1 MFWKNLKCSIDS
13 YSILAQQLPH
23 PRLQTSSGSSA
34 DTLRLEY
41 EPEEHK
47 SVPGA
52 GDAAQI
58 LYYKYNIIVSSLAIS
73 ISIQLGHTIL
83 IMVLPL
89 INPIIHKQTHQPP
102 VKFRAGKLAGA
113 VGRTH
118 ASIVNSREKVCVFQ
132 MQNKRLA
139 RRACMG
145 TKTLGRKCTKCK
157 KHKMGIFL
165 IIGVKKSPDFSFRRF
180 QRPQK

>member
-1 MFWKNLKCSIDS
+1 
-13 YSILAQQLPH
+13 LAQQLPH
-23 PRLQTSSGSSA
+23 PRLQTPSGSSA

-73 ISIQLGHTIL
+73 ISIQLGHTIS

-102 VKFRAGKLAGA
+102 VQFRAGKLGGA
-113 VGRTH
+113 VGRTYT
-118 ASIVNSREKVCVFQ
+118 SIVNSREKVCVFQ

-139 RRACMG
+139 RRAYAW
-145 TKTLGRKCTKCK
+145 GRKHWDANVQNVKNTKWAFFNYWCEEE
-157 KHKMGIFL
+157 
-165 IIGVKKSPDFSFRRF
+165 P
-180 QRPQK
+180 

>member
-1 MFWKNLKCSIDS
+1 M
-13 YSILAQQLPH
+13 AQQLPH
-23 PRLQTSSGSSA
+23 PRLQTPSGSSA

-73 ISIQLGHTIL
+73 ISIQLGHIIS

-89 INPIIHKQTHQPP
+89 INPIIHK
-102 VKFRAGKLAGA
+102 
-113 VGRTH
+113 
-118 ASIVNSREKVCVFQ
+118 
-132 MQNKRLA
+132 
-139 RRACMG
+139 
-145 TKTLGRKCTKCK
+145 
-157 KHKMGIFL
+157 
-165 IIGVKKSPDFSFRRF
+165 
-180 QRPQK
+180 

>member
-1 MFWKNLKCSIDS
+1 M
-13 YSILAQQLPH
+13 AQQLPH

-73 ISIQLGHTIL
+73 ISIQLGHTIS

-113 VGRTH
+113 VGRTY

-139 RRACMG
+139 RRAYAW
-145 TKTLGRKCTKCK
+145 GRKHWDANVQNVKNTKWAFFNYWCEEE
-157 KHKMGIFL
+157 
-165 IIGVKKSPDFSFRRF
+165 P
-180 QRPQK
+180 